1 MGRPGFLESLLSGV
15 SIQLRI
21 SYTARRVMS
30 SGSSSSD
37 RAVIRSR
44 VVSTRVQ
51 PSETRTVSH
60 TTTRV
65 HPSESRTVT
74 TTRIQP
80 VESRVANIE
89 ARTVSHTTTRVVK
102 QMSSSSTR
110 GGKTVT
116 ETTVT
121 ASKSATPQVRTVTRT
136 TTRLVASPSKKAKV
150 GLFSYFTCLNYG
162 LFYKN
167 VLIDFH
173 IRIVQNLHFRAL
185 LSANIFNG
193 KNRDSILQSKNKSV
207 SNADVINYGR
217 NT

>member
-65 HPSESRTVT
+65 HPSESRTTT

-102 QMSSSSTR
+102 QMSSSTR

-136 TTRLVASPSKKAKV
+136 TTRVVASPSKKAKV
-150 GLFSYFTCLNYG
+150 GLFSYFTVLNY
-162 LFYKN
+162 
-167 VLIDFH
+167 
-173 IRIVQNLHFRAL
+173 
-185 LSANIFNG
+185 
-193 KNRDSILQSKNKSV
+193 SILYNRF
-207 SNADVINYGR
+207 NR
-217 NT
+217 FP